1 MNLYSHLTIEERE
14 NILKYHTLK
23 MTITQ
28 IANILGRNKSTI
40 SCELRRNSDLNVY
53 SPSKATSAQKLSS
66 CS

>member
-1 MNLYSHLTIEERE
+1 
-14 NILKYHTLK
+14 

-40 SCELRRNSDLNVY
+40 SRELRRNSDLSGY